1 MPQSSLYDE
10 DFHAWANEQAALLR
24 QGKLGQV
31 DLEHIALEIESMGR
45 TEKRELVSGLTVLM
59 LHLLKWRFQPILR
72 GKSWRL
78 SIEGQRLDI
87 DAHLKD
93 NPSLKAGL
101 SEAISFSYRRALIEA
116 ERETGLEAATFPSEC
131 PWSFDQMMAD
141 DFWPE
146 EGSQ

>member
-45 TEKRELVSGLTVLM
+45 TEKRELVSRLTVLM

-78 SIEGQRLDI
+78 IIEGQRLDI

-101 SEAISFSYRRALIEA
+101 SETISFSYRRAVIEA
-116 ERETGLEAATFPSEC
+116 ERETGPEAATFPSEC
-131 PWSFDQMMAD
+131 PWSFDQIMAD